1 MKTKTQFFLL
11 MTALFII
18 SMSSNVKAQGRGHH
32 KGHPR
37 NHEGNDEKK
46 HNNNYRQH
54 DEDDHDDD
62 DDDDHHDRHY
72 SANRRPQ
79 GHHVYNHRHDRYCHH
94 APVVVHHYPSR
105 PRYIYYRD
113 YDVYYDYHR
122 QVYIS
127 YSGRNWGVSASL
139 PFAMHH
145 VDRRRAVRMEVDYD
159 HDDFPGYLESRRPAY
174 RRVYRGD

>member
-1 MKTKTQFFLL
+1 MKTKTRFFLL
-11 MTALFII
+11 MILII
-18 SMSSNVKAQGRGHH
+18 SMAGNVYAQGRGHY
-32 KGHPR
+32 KGHQR
-37 NHEGNDEKK
+37 NYEENDERR
-46 HNNNYRQH
+46 HHNNNNYRDH
-54 DEDDHDDD
+54 DDNDDD
-62 DDDDHHDRHY
+62 DDDDHQDRHY

-79 GHHVYNHRHDRYCHH
+79 DHVYAHRHDRYCHH

-113 YDVYYDYHR
+113 YDVYYDHHR

-127 YSGRNWGVSASL
+127 YSGRNWGVSASVPL
-139 PFAMHH
+139 ALHH

-159 HDDFPGYLESRRPAY
+159 HDDFSGYLESRRPAY